1 MMSEEKK
8 LLAKIS
14 NRAYLAWLL
23 YMVLFAAGFAVV
35 RAVRWFFAAGIV
47 FYTYLFFSRKERTIV
62 ELYENRVIFYKEDET
77 VEISREDMVSF
88 EYAGENM
95 GALKVEYRDED
106 GAEKVFVMEE
116 ANMAAVHKALNQH
129 WPEKNLVKSNYEKL
143 LEETQQANK
152 KYYASIGNKIRN
164 IFKK

>member
-1 MMSEEKK
+1 MSEEKK

-23 YMVLFAAGFAVV
+23 YMVLFAAGFMVV
-35 RAVRWFFAAGIV
+35 KPVRWFFAAGIV
-47 FYTYLFFSRKERTIV
+47 LYTYLFFSRKERTIV
-62 ELYENRVIFYKEDET
+62 ELYEDRIIFFKEDET
-77 VEISREDMVSF
+77 VEISKEDFTSF

-95 GALKVEYRDED
+95 GALKVEYKGED
-106 GAEKVFVMEE
+106 GMTQIFVMEE
-116 ANMAAVHKALNQH
+116 ANMAAVHKALNQN

-143 LEETQQANK
+143 LDETQQANK
-152 KYYASIGNKIRN
+152 QYYASIGNKIKN